1 MELRQLRTFEAVIE
15 HGTVTDAANA
25 LGLAPS
31 SVSEQ
36 VRTLE
41 RSLGVALFDRGP
53 KGMRL
58 TGAGERMR
66 GWAGRLLAQ
75 AEQARR
81 EVAGEPP
88 VVRLGALETI
98 AATHVPAVLERVA
111 ERRPG
116 LRVEVRSDAARDQLL
131 GAVAGGDLDAALLLD
146 TGPGLGDL
154 GFAAPP
160 EPLGFVDLEPVP
172 LALVAAPG
180 HPLAAAAR
188 VAAADLA
195 GERLLVNVPACS
207 FWLAGERILG
217 SGVERVRAGSV
228 TVMASWA
235 ERGLGIALVPE
246 FAVRD
251 RLDAGSLVR
260 LALDAPDLSL
270 RLVWRADREAMP
282 ALREVLYAA
291 SA

>member
-1 MELRQLRTFEAVIE
+1 
-15 HGTVTDAANA
+15 GT
-25 LGLAPS
+25 
-31 SVSEQ
+31 
-36 VRTLE
+36 
-41 RSLGVALFDRGP
+41 
-53 KGMRL
+53 
-58 TGAGERMR
+58 
-66 GWAGRLLAQ
+66 
-75 AEQARR
+75 
-81 EVAGEPP
+81 
-88 VVRLGALETI
+88 
-98 AATHVPAVLERVA
+98 
-111 ERRPG
+111 
-116 LRVEVRSDAARDQLL
+116 
-131 GAVAGGDLDAALLLD
+131 
-146 TGPGLGDL
+146 
-154 GFAAPP
+154 
-160 EPLGFVDLEPVP
+160 
-172 LALVAAPG
+172 LALAAAPG
-180 HPLAAAAR
+180 PAVAAAAR
-188 VAAADLA
+188 LAEADLA